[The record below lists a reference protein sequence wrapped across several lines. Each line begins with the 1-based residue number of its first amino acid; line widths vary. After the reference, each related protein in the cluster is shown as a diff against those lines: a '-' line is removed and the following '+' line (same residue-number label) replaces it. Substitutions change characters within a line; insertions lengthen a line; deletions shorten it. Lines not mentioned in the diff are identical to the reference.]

1 MREALKF
8 SGIEF
13 SDSPEDLFCYG
24 FDASRLKTTPGIV
37 VWAKGVEDV
46 ASVMK
51 IASEKGVPVVPRGAG
66 TATTGASTP
75 VEGGVVLSLEKMQRI
90 IEIDEENMDVLV
102 EPGVING
109 RLQRGLEV
117 LDLFYPPD
125 PASLEFCT
133 IGGNV
138 ALNAG
143 GPRGLKYGVTRDYV
157 LELEAVT
164 PEGTVI
170 RAGARTLKRT
180 VGYDLKDLLIGSEGT
195 LAIITKIRL
204 RVLPMPE
211 RRITLLTTFDSI
223 SRCGDFILS
232 VLKAGILPSCMEL
245 MDRGAVEVV
254 EEYRATG
261 LPVAEASLLIELDG
275 SNRTV
280 IQDAERVAEV
290 CRRCGGEV
298 QVAEDHLSQEALW
311 KARRSIA
318 PALYRLGSEK
328 INHDVVV
335 PRRQIP
341 TLFEFLRK
349 VSGQQDVKVVA
360 FGHAGDGNIHINILY
375 HRELEQSA
383 RAVAK
388 RLIEEVL
395 RLEGTISGEHGVGLT
410 KRQYIGLEI
419 SNREM
424 DIMRGIKRLF
434 DPKGILNPG
443 KVFP

>member
-1 MREALKF
+1 MRDALKF

-13 SDSPEDLFCYG
+13 SDSPEDLTCYG
-24 FDASRLKTTPGIV
+24 FDASRLRTTPGIV